1 MKDVIITLDDVAGT
15 VANSDDPVISNL
27 LYNPTTN
34 DIENFISK
42 YFCEPHNRELL
53 LGKCI
58 KTLDMTDISRLKR
71 ISADVINDIILNDDI
86 KEEELYII
94 MKYER
99 FLILLVEIE
108 KVIGENEMNENEI
121 DDEINKMFIMLKS
134 KTSERKPKYI
144 IIKNYSDFYL
154 KRNIDDLDYY
164 YDLEYGYYLGMK
176 YNDCVKMAELFK
188 DVCEN
193 KKKELCLWPSIYIF
207 ISSKN

>member
-42 YFCEPHNRELL
+42 YFCEPYNRELL

-71 ISADVINDIILNDDI
+71 ISVDVINDIILNDDI

-99 FLILLVEIE
+99 FLILLIEIE
-108 KVIGENEMNENEI
+108 KVIGENEMNENVI

-144 IIKNYSDFYL
+144 IIKNYSDFYF

-188 DVCEN
+188 NVCEN